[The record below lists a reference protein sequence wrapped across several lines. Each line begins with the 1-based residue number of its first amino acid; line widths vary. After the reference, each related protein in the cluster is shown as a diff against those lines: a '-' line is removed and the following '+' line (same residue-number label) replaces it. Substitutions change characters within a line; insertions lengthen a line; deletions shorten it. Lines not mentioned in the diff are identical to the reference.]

1 MNELTSCLLG
11 AVAGDIIGSA
21 YEWEPVETLNFPLFG
36 PKSKFTD
43 DTVLTV
49 AVADHFVSGMSYAD
63 AIHRYGNDY
72 PHRGYG
78 GNFYNW
84 LQSADKQPYNSFGNG
99 SAMRVSPVG
108 WVHNTLEETLAEAAA
123 SAVATHNHP
132 EGIKGAQ
139 ATALAIFLARRGSSK
154 AEIRASV
161 EERTG
166 YNLQRT
172 LAEIRPDYEWSETC
186 QGSVP
191 EAIIA
196 FLESTDF
203 ESAIRGTIWLRGD
216 ADTMAAIAGSIA
228 EAFYGGVPKE
238 IALKLPE
245 YLDPR
250 LLKTLTDF
258 GAKYM
263 GRMEVPG
270 A

>member
-1 MNELTSCLLG
+1 MNELTPCLLG

-21 YEWEPVETLNFPLFG
+21 YEFNPVDTLDFPFFG
-36 PKSKFTD
+36 PRTKFTD

-49 AVADHFVSGMSYAD
+49 AVSDHFLSGESYAEV
-63 AIHRYGNDY
+63 IHRYGNDY

-84 LQSADKQPYNSFGNG
+84 LQSPEKMPYNSFGNG

-123 SAVATHNHP
+123 SAEVTHNHP

-139 ATALAIFLARRGSSK
+139 AVALAIFLARKGKSK
-154 AEIRASV
+154 AEIKSAV
-161 EERTG
+161 EKQTG
-166 YNLQRT
+166 YDLSRT
-172 LAEIRPDYEWSETC
+172 LAEIRPEHVWSETC

-191 EAIIA
+191 ESIIA
-196 FLESTDF
+196 FMESSDF
-203 ESAIRGTIWLRGD
+203 ESAIRGAIWLRGD

-228 EAFYGGVPKE
+228 EAYYGGVPEE
-238 IALKLPE
+238 ISLELPN

-258 GAKYM
+258 GAKYL
-263 GRMEVPG
+263 GDLKASES
-270 A
+270 